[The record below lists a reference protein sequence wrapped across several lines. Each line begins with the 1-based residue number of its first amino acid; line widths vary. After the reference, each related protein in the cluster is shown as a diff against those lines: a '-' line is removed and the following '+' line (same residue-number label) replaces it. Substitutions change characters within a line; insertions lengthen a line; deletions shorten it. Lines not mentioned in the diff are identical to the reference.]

1 MNRQKLTEL
10 SIDELKQKK
19 QTLKMVLNI
28 FLGVLLILIGVLIFM
43 VIRNGI
49 TPLIAV
55 PFALLPVYLLSQ
67 KNIKTINTEI
77 ESRKQ

>member
-67 KNIKTINTEI
+67 KNLKTINTEI